1 MSEILARSQR
11 LRENMTLENLF
22 ALICSDE
29 KKVAARYL
37 KGEMEY
43 AITYGEYKA
52 RAFACAAALRFSS
65 TT

>member
-1 MSEILARSQR
+1 MPLSEILDRSQR

-43 AITYGEYKA
+43 AIT
-52 RAFACAAALRFSS
+52 
-65 TT
+65 